1 MSHSLTA
8 WQLVFKVISG
18 KWNSTATG
26 HSTFWDLL
34 TSSDTYTSGDPFYDV
49 QDFTSTGDTFKSDL
63 FEQWEN
69 NYVSVQAVRM
79 CMGSRFTISSRKDIS
94 PFYYKDIKEHI
105 VIINAGVHIL
115 FLNRDIFSLVIYF
128 RSVCLFLNYCK
139 PTPHGRTKQLLC

>member
-1 MSHSLTA
+1 MNILSLSLTA

-69 NYVSVQAVRM
+69 SYVSVQAVRT
-79 CMGSRFTISSRKDIS
+79 CVGSRFTISSRNNIS
-94 PFYYKDIKEHI
+94 PFYYKDINEHI
-105 VIINAGVHIL
+105 FTLNANVHIPPPPL
-115 FLNRDIFSLVIYF
+115 FKKNLQIYVYF
-128 RSVCLFLNYCK
+128 
-139 PTPHGRTKQLLC
+139 Q